1 MCACRHCPLSACPHA
16 GPAAAP
22 TCDLLL
28 KLYPLRQPLLSR
40 HATDALTA
48 LCAAPGN
55 HLSAKGLAELLGA
68 VLASE
73 QLWERRDADTTVS
86 AIRLLEDGFCRLAEA
101 DASLCAQRLPR
112 TVHTLV
118 PQLAAEQESVRFAAG
133 ACLKNI
139 LNEGVDDGMVA
150 AALAGGG
157 KQPAPLLSVLAA
169 LEGLLGAHYQDAWDS
184 CLPGGG
190 GLGVEEAMLGCR
202 VVGWG
207 AWGGLQQLLALLCL
221 GTAPAW
227 GLLLQGGFL
236 VGKFNADIRPCCC
249 DPPPP
254 FPACSVR

>member
-1 MCACRHCPLSACPHA
+1 
-16 GPAAAP
+16 
-22 TCDLLL
+22 LL

-55 HLSAKGLAELLGA
+55 HLSAKGLAELLAA
-68 VLASE
+68 VVASE
-73 QLWERRDADTTVS
+73 QQLWERRDADTTVS

-112 TVHTLV
+112 AVHTLV

-139 LNEGVDDGMVA
+139 LNECVDDGMVA

-169 LEGLLGAHYQDAWDS
+169 LEGSLGAHYQDAWDS
-184 CLPGGG
+184 CLPGGSG
-190 GLGVEEAMLGCR
+190 MGLEGVMLGD
-202 VVGWG
+202 VGRIVSE
-207 AWGGLQQLLALLCL
+207 QLLVSVVHGRSPGFPWSFLLGSHAWL
-221 GTAPAW
+221 ASQAPT
-227 GLLLQGGFL
+227 FS
-236 VGKFNADIRPCCC
+236 RC
-249 DPPPP
+249 
-254 FPACSVR
+254 